1 MTSHEAVD
9 HRSHK
14 SSYVLNFRT
23 VFFNFQNLL
32 LIREVTKEEETQN
45 LQKDNSKSK
54 ISNPK
59 MRNPKPS
66 GLKPMGLSSGGL
78 GLLIFIFNIYFLFFF
93 YFLCFSKS
101 EATPQNKKG
110 FRI

>member
-14 SSYVLNFRT
+14 SSYALNFRT

-45 LQKDNSKSK
+45 LQKDISKSK
-54 ISNPK
+54 IPNPK

-78 GLLIFIFNIYFLFFF
+78 GLLILIFKVYFLFFSIF
-93 YFLCFSKS
+93 YVFQK
-101 EATPQNKKG
+101 AKPPPKT
-110 FRI
+110 RRA